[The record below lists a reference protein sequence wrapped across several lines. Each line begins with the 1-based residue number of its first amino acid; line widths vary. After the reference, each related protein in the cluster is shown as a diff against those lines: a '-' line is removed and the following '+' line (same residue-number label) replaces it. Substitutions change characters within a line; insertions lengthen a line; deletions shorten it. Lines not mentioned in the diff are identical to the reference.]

1 MVKNGDFYPELNTAA
16 INEDFVDEED
26 LEVNATKKIQL
37 RQQLLDN
44 RADGYHS
51 LNQAGKSKKTKKS
64 RTQRDSSKLEMLATN
79 LVWLLYVLEF
89 FEIDTMCQIERRK
102 ALRLERFLCNVR
114 RT

>member
-44 RADGYHS
+44 NRADGYHT
-51 LNQAGKSKKTKKS
+51 LN
-64 RTQRDSSKLEMLATN
+64 
-79 LVWLLYVLEF
+79 
-89 FEIDTMCQIERRK
+89 
-102 ALRLERFLCNVR
+102 
-114 RT
+114 